1 MRRWRP
7 GDRALLPTGAPVTL
21 EIVGTSVAWWRGS
34 LSGRLYSVPLDDI
47 RRAPDDPLAE
57 STEPKV
63 YVRRR
68 PGWHFHGLSEE
79 FPWAVVERSGRHGL
93 HVEAFRSHDH
103 ALAAALIVSGAAG
116 VEPCS

>member
-1 MRRWRP
+1 
-7 GDRALLPTGAPVTL
+7 VTL
-21 EIVGTSVAWWRGS
+21 EIVGTSVAWWRGWA
-34 LSGRLYSVPLDDI
+34 SGRLYSVPLEDL
-47 RRAPDDPLAE
+47 RRRPVDPLAE
-57 STEPKV
+57 DAEPKV

-68 PGWHFHGLSEE
+68 PSWHFHGLSEE
-79 FPWAVVERSGRHGL
+79 FPWAVVERSGKHGL